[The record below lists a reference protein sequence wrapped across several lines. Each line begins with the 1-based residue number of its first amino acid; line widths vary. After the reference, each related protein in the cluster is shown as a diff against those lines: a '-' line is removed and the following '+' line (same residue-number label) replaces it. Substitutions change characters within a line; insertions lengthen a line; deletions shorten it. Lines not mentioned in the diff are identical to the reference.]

1 MISPTMHRSHEHT
14 NELQPGHPLPVVA
27 YEGVLGERMI
37 RALEGAG
44 LLFSIAFSSADH
56 GARIMATAA
65 GMGIMGMPA
74 RMCGIL

>member
-1 MISPTMHRSHEHT
+1 
-14 NELQPGHPLPVVA
+14 VVA